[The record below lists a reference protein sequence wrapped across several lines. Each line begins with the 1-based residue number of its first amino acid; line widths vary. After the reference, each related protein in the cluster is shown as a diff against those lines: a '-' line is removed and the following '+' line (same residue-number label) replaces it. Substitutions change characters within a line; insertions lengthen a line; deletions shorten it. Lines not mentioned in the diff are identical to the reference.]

1 MKTDTTHLTKEQQS
15 NKGRKAKEINIAAL
29 MSAREMLGWS
39 KKTLVFTDDNLLDLL
54 KQIITKDGKNLYD
67 ILIQEDGAV
76 KPEYMVWLN
85 NRAIK
90 EEHSLAIT
98 LESEDRIMIMPIIR
112 FAAGG
117 LNSIRWFSFG

>member
-1 MKTDTTHLTKEQQS
+1 
-15 NKGRKAKEINIAAL
+15 

-39 KKTLVFTDDNLLDLL
+39 KKTLVFTDKNLSDLL